1 MRVVHVDTAATWR
14 GGQNQVLLTARG
26 QAARGHDVVVA
37 CRRGGALE
45 ARAREASLA
54 VRPLPFRGDLWPP
67 AVLGLARALRES
79 RPDVVQ
85 LHDPHAVGAGVA
97 AARLAGSVKTV
108 ATRRVD
114 FRLRGLLSRWKY
126 ARCRRVIAVSRAIA
140 SVMQADGFP
149 AERVSLV
156 YEGVPDRE
164 PAAGGAEV
172 LRSLG
177 IPDGAPVVGNVA
189 ALTGHKDHA
198 TLVDAAQVVLRRRS
212 DVRFVVVGE
221 GPLRR
226 ELEARVGEQGL
237 AGRVVFAG
245 FRSDVDR
252 LLPAF
257 SVFCLSSHLEGLG
270 TSLLDAMAFG
280 LPVVATAAGG
290 IPEAVEHGVTG
301 LVVPVRRPDALA
313 QALLEVLED
322 GDLRR
327 RLGAAGRARFL
338 ERFTADR
345 MVEETLRVYQ
355 ATP

>member
-1 MRVVHVDTAATWR
+1 MRVVHVDTAASWR
-14 GGQNQVLLTARG
+14 GGQNQVLLTASG
-26 QAARGHDVVVA
+26 QAARGHDVLVA
-37 CRRGGALE
+37 CRRGGVLE
-45 ARAREASLA
+45 ARAREARLA

-67 AVLGLARALRES
+67 AVLGLARAFRES

-85 LHDPHAVGAGVA
+85 LHDPHAVGSGVA
-97 AARLAGSVKTV
+97 AARLAGRVKTV

-114 FRLRGLLSRWKY
+114 FPLRGPFSRWKY
-126 ARCRRVIAVSRAIA
+126 GRCTRVIAVSRAIA
-140 SVMQADGFP
+140 SVMEADGFP
-149 AERVSLV
+149 ADRVSLV

-164 PAAGGAEV
+164 PSVGGAEI
-172 LRSLG
+172 LKSLG
-177 IPDGAPVVGNVA
+177 VSDGAPVVGNVA

-198 TLVDAAQVVLRRRS
+198 TLLDAAPVVLRRRP
-212 DVRFVVVGE
+212 DARFVIVGD

-226 ELEARVGEQGL
+226 ELEARAREQGL
-237 AGRVVFAG
+237 SGRVVFAG

-252 LLPAF
+252 LFPAF

-301 LVVPVRRPDALA
+301 LVVPVRNPVALA
-313 QALLEVLED
+313 QALLDVLED
-322 GDLRR
+322 GDLRC
-327 RLGAAGRARFL
+327 RLGRAGRARFL

-345 MVEETLRVYQ
+345 MVDETLRVYQ
-355 ATP
+355 ATR